1 MDARKVSLERVFA
14 SDERLEAPLFQRPYV
29 WNQHK
34 NWEPLWES
42 VQAVADR
49 NLAKQTVYPHFL
61 GTVVLDQ
68 VQTGLGARHARQII
82 DGQQRL
88 TTLQLLLAALR
99 DYCAQAGPGGKFVK
113 SFQKLTIN
121 DDPLSESPDHL
132 FKVWPT
138 TGDQADFRAVMSAGS
153 LEKVRAAIRRDSD
166 SLIPHGY
173 IFFYEA
179 MQAWLSEGDFDAR
192 LTALYSAVLKDLNLV
207 VIDLT
212 DGDDPQEIFET
223 LNAHGTPLL
232 PADLVKNYLFHLAR
246 TQKLDTLKL
255 YKKYWDVFDVQ
266 SFYWRKEV
274 AQGRLFRPRLDLFL
288 FHYLVLLKADQVPA
302 TQLFSVYRKFV
313 QASQDHGAEK
323 HMADFRSYAEVFAS
337 FETFPRGS
345 RLGTF
350 FYRLGELDTN
360 TVYPLLLEVLK
371 RYGKPEHSV
380 ELDRI
385 LGDLESFLVR
395 RIICELGTKNYNQLF
410 ASLIKKLNATGD
422 FSSDAI
428 RAFLLAET
436 SEHTLW
442 PNDDEFRSSWLS
454 ILFYKRIKR
463 NRARMILEAINDA
476 MFTGK
481 TERVLIDDDLEIEH
495 LLPQEWGEHWPLD
508 ESLSQ
513 QGREHAEAARDE
525 ALHRVGNLTL
535 LTDELN
541 PSVSNGPWHAKRV
554 KILDHSV
561 LNLNRP
567 FGAID
572 VWNEAE
578 IQKRSEELFAYALA
592 TWHYPE
598 GAPPRPALNRAS
610 GGVSRASDEREE
622 DAGECDRNFWL
633 ERVPSEFVKMA
644 DRFLV
649 VVNTAMAIPQQLNY
663 KRTYIGLTGG
673 VSARNFI
680 YFAPKKNFMY
690 LSAEVLDRQKW
701 NKRFAGLGLETG
713 NSGRYVW
720 VTLRPGD
727 DSRHFEHLSD
737 FIVAGCSEYQSALKG
752 LHDYDGFLSKISA
765 AVLADPRTPAGV
777 KHSYGAWKT
786 YQNVRFH
793 WKGTDVHVG
802 VIVERNGVDSVDVY
816 FSNYQRDEATA
827 KALRASEII
836 IRRELGLVDAELNLV
851 DTRDAI
857 DQSLGVITA
866 KDVDRLVS
874 TASDR
879 IVKFLQVLK
888 PLLGELF

>member
-14 SDERLEAPLFQRPYV
+14 STERLEAPLFQRPYV
-29 WNQHK
+29 WNQQK

-49 NLAKQTVYPHFL
+49 HLAKQTVYPHFL

-99 DYCAQAGPGGKFVK
+99 DYCAQTGAGEKFVA

-138 TGDQADFRAVMSAGS
+138 TGDQEDFRAVMSAKS
-153 LEKVRAAIRRDSD
+153 LDKVRAAIRRDSD
-166 SLIPHGY
+166 SLIPRGY

-179 MQAWLSEGDFDAR
+179 MKAWLGESDSAAR
-192 LTALYSAVLKDLNLV
+192 LTALYSAVLNDLNLV

-246 TQKLDTLKL
+246 TQKLDTRKL
-255 YKKYWDVFDVQ
+255 YEKYWDVFDVQ

-302 TQLFSVYRKFV
+302 TQLFSIYRKFV
-313 QASQDHGAEK
+313 QSSQERGAEK

-371 RYGKPEHSV
+371 RYGKPEHAA
-380 ELDRI
+380 ELNRI

-395 RIICELGTKNYNQLF
+395 RVICELGTKNYNQLF
-410 ASLIKKLNATGD
+410 AALIKKLNATGD
-422 FSSDAI
+422 FSSAAI
-428 RAFLLAET
+428 RSFLLAET

-463 NRARMILEAINDA
+463 NRARMILEAVNGA
-476 MFTGK
+476 MHTGK
-481 TERVLIDDDLEIEH
+481 TERVLLDDDLQIEH
-495 LLPQEWGEHWPLD
+495 LLPQEWAEHWPLD
-508 ESLSQ
+508 ESIPQ
-513 QGREHAEAARDE
+513 EERERAEVARDE

-541 PSVSNGPWHAKRV
+541 PSVSNGPWLAKRV
-554 KILDHSV
+554 KILEHSI

-567 FGAID
+567 FASID
-572 VWNEAE
+572 DWNEAG
-578 IQKRSEELFAYALA
+578 IQKRSAELFEYALTA
-592 TWHYPE
+592 WPYPE
-598 GAPPRPALNRAS
+598 GAPPRPALSRAS
-610 GGVSRASDEREE
+610 GKVSRASDEREE

-644 DRFLV
+644 DRFLA
-649 VVNTAMAIPQQLNY
+649 VVNTAMAMPQQLNY
-663 KRTYIGLTGG
+663 KGSYIGLTGG

-680 YFAPKKNFMY
+680 YFAPKKNFMS
-690 LSAEVLDRQKW
+690 LFAEVRDRQKW
-701 NKRFAGLGLETG
+701 NKRFAELGLETG

-720 VTLRPGD
+720 VMLRPGD
-727 DSRHFEHLSD
+727 DTRHSEQLSE
-737 FIVAGCSEYQSALKG
+737 FIVAGCSEYQGALKG

-777 KHSYGAWKT
+777 KHSYGSWKT
-786 YQNVRFH
+786 CQNVRFH

-802 VIVERNGVDSVDVY
+802 VIVERDGTDSVDVY
-816 FSNYQRDEATA
+816 FCNYQRDEATA
-827 KALRASEII
+827 KAFRASETI
-836 IRRELGLVDAELNLV
+836 IRRELGLVDAEMNLV

-857 DQSLGVITA
+857 DQSLGEVTT
-866 KDVDRLVS
+866 KDVGRLVS
-874 TASDR
+874 TASER
-879 IVKFLQVLK
+879 VVKYLQVLK